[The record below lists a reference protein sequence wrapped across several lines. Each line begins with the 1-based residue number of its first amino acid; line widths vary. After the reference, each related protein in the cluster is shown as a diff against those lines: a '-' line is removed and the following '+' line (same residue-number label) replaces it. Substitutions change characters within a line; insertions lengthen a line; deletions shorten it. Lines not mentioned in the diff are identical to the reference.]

1 MDLLRPLCFASFL
14 AASLTIGLRL
24 LWMARR
30 TRQAPELAV
39 AVAFLGGGFLGYG
52 LVVLWTAKLVPPD
65 AIRACQ
71 LASLVAI
78 DLGAM
83 AMALFTFRVF
93 RPEEPLALLA
103 MAVLGMLL
111 GMGLIGGWLAP
122 VADPAPIARELSFW
136 GTTTGTLL
144 AYGWASIESFAFYAV
159 MRRRVRVG
167 LGDPLVT
174 NRLLLWGIS
183 WASSALI
190 SAIYIAVHLSGRARQ
205 LDPVASVVSSIL
217 ILVAALGAWLAFFPP
232 APYRRRIG
240 APSEA

>member
-1 MDLLRPLCFASFL
+1 MDLLRLICFVSFL
-14 AASLTIGLRL
+14 LASLAIGLRL
-24 LWMARR
+24 LWLARKS
-30 TRQAPELAV
+30 RQVPELAV
-39 AVAFLGGGFLGYG
+39 AVAFLAGGFLGYG
-52 LVVLWTAKLVPPD
+52 LVVLWSAKLVPPD
-65 AIRACQ
+65 AIRVCQ

-103 MAVLGMLL
+103 LAVLGMLL
-111 GMGLIGGWLAP
+111 GMGLLCLWLAP
-122 VADPAPIARELSFW
+122 GGDPAPIARELSFW

-144 AYGWASIESFAFYAV
+144 AYGWASSESFAFYAV
-159 MRRRVRVG
+159 MRRRRRVG

-183 WASSALI
+183 WSSSALI
-190 SAIYIAVHLSGRARQ
+190 SAIYIAVHLSGQRRP
-205 LDPVASVVSSIL
+205 LGPVVSIVSSIL

-232 APYRRRIG
+232 APYRRRI
-240 APSEA
+240 AVPTEA